1 MTYTITPKTL
11 RKTILAALLMG
22 AASFAATTAPVSE
35 AAPAGN
41 CIYYSSPAKTT
52 VVGKFGKDCCN
63 NTIAWGTRTSYYE
76 CSQGCFICYPPPPQ

>member
-1 MTYTITPKTL
+1 MSIPSIV
-11 RKTILAALLMG
+11 RKAALAAGVAGL
-22 AASFAATTAPVSE
+22 AFFAANTSS

-41 CIYYSSPAKTT
+41 CIYYNNANHDV

-76 CSQGCFICYPPPPQ
+76 CSPGCFICYPPPID